1 MQNTAIKMPDITK
14 PTGNTNPPSTL
25 IMLGS
30 DAVNPVAPPCKTSDN
45 KPPKDSIAPAI
56 N

>member
-1 MQNTAIKMPDITK
+1 MQKTAIKMTNITK
-14 PTGNTNPPSTL
+14 PTGKTNPPSTL

-45 KPPKDSIAPAI
+45 KPPNDNIAPAI

>member
-1 MQNTAIKMPDITK
+1 MKNTAIKKANITK

-25 IMLGS
+25 TMLGL

-45 KPPKDSIAPAI
+45 KPPKDNIAPAK

>member
-1 MQNTAIKMPDITK
+1 MRKTAIKMPNITK
-14 PTGNTNPPSTL
+14 PTGNTNPPSILT
-25 IMLGS
+25 MLGL

-45 KPPKDSIAPAI
+45 KPPKDSIAPAK